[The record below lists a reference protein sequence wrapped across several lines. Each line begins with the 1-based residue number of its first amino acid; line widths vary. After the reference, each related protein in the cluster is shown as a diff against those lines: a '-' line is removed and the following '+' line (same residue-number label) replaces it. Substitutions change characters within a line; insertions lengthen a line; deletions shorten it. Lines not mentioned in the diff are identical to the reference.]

1 MLDILRI
8 LAAVLALGLGAWLF
22 NRDTNRLVLV
32 PIDRMM
38 QKVRSSP
45 SRMAFAVARSRLKR
59 PDRWTGSCRGDIR
72 RARKG
77 AATMAVESRH
87 NAFGGDR

>member
-8 LAAVLALGLGAWLF
+8 LAAILALGLGAWLF

-38 QKVRSSP
+38 QKVRRWAAPYLEPLLGRPASLQT
-45 SRMAFAVARSRLKR
+45 RDTFA
-59 PDRWTGSCRGDIR
+59 DRAGSAPCGTRED
-72 RARKG
+72 
-77 AATMAVESRH
+77 
-87 NAFGGDR
+87 